1 VTIQGVTKLP
11 AKAFRHKMFVTDY
24 LKGDLSISAT
34 ENAGL
39 IKELCLFCMKYL
51 EEKNSIIKVKQANRK
66 FNV

>member
-1 VTIQGVTKLP
+1 
-11 AKAFRHKMFVTDY
+11 MFVTDY